1 MTKKSIHKMLAQSLT
16 LIIIVPFLLLFI
28 VPSLMTYKYFKDHML
43 DEGHLLIAA
52 VEAQMISF
60 VDQTESEYKL
70 IENNLILTPSQTVI
84 RDDSHFSD
92 FLRNIYRIEILDS
105 EGIITS
111 TLPAN
116 ENIIGFDRSL
126 SSAYLTANHSNN
138 FGNGKVFFDSS
149 INSPSITWGTRL
161 DNGNTL
167 VCYLTLEA
175 INTFFSDIKF
185 NPHTILALIDHN
197 GTYIANSVPESVYSR
212 NVDTHYNDFITRR
225 IPLDGS
231 KTVRVEAEDY
241 LPIGKIDPN
250 SNWVFVVYQNKKA
263 LFNAFLPYMMTYLS
277 MSIILYAITA
287 WILRRAFNRI
297 DGSLTDLRKLTK
309 SISEEE
315 YDIDH
320 YSSEYLE
327 LEEIYLHF
335 MTLLNDSMNRIKEIG
350 VLNEDLEERVVERTI
365 ALENSIAALKSAQE
379 KIIQEEKISSMVLV
393 ATGLTQEMTTPFNI
407 AATLVEH
414 IKNGLKN
421 IEVKASE
428 EQFNDLYSSLDILER
443 NIAFTTKLLKS
454 FKRISGD
461 QQHEILDIF
470 DLEHLLND
478 IQIIHSP
485 LFRRHSVDF
494 ICESKDLFRLKS
506 NPSLF
511 EQIFSLLIVNSIEHG
526 FEQRSDNKIHIQF
539 QKNNEALTIFY
550 SDNGKGI
557 QEKYQP
563 HIFEPF
569 YTTTRD
575 QGNTGLGLSTL
586 YNIVTKQLSGN
597 IQLSSNQNKGT
608 TFILTIPLVGEDNK
622 ANLYATHSLEAF

>member
-16 LIIIVPFLLLFI
+16 LIIIIPFLLLFI
-28 VPSLMTYKYFKDHML
+28 VPSIMTYTYFKAHML
-43 DEGHLLIAA
+43 DEGRLLITA
-52 VEAQMISF
+52 VEAQMTSF
-60 VDQTESEYKL
+60 VNQTENEYKL
-70 IENNLILTPSQTVI
+70 IENNLILTPSKTI
-84 RDDSHFSD
+84 IKNDRHFSD
-92 FLRNIYRIEILDS
+92 FIQNIYRIEILDS
-105 EGIITS
+105 KGSITS

-126 SSAYLTANHSNN
+126 SSAYLTASHSNS

-149 INSPSITWGTRL
+149 INSPAISWGTRL
-161 DNGNTL
+161 DNGHTL
-167 VCYLTLEA
+167 VCYLTLET

-185 NPHTILALIDHN
+185 DPHTILALIDHN
-197 GTYIANSVPESVYSR
+197 GTYIANSIPESVYSR
-212 NVDTHYNDFITRR
+212 NVDTHYNDFITRK

-231 KTVRVEAEDY
+231 ETVRVEAEDY
-241 LPIGKIDPN
+241 LPIGKIEPD
-250 SNWVFVVYQNKKA
+250 SNWVFVVYQNKNA
-263 LFNAFLPYMMTYLS
+263 LFKSFLPYMITYFC
-277 MSIILYAITA
+277 MAIILYAITA
-287 WILRRAFNRI
+287 WILRRGFNRI
-297 DGSLTDLRKLTK
+297 DCSLTDLRKLTK

-315 YDIDH
+315 YDIDS

-393 ATGLTQEMTTPFNI
+393 ATGLTQEMTTPFSI

-414 IKNGLKN
+414 IKTGLKS
-421 IEVKASE
+421 IEDQPSE
-428 EQFNDLYSSLDILER
+428 EQFSDLYSSLDILER

-461 QQHEILDIF
+461 QQHELLDIF

-478 IQIIHSP
+478 IQVIHLP
-485 LFRRHSVDF
+485 LFKRHNVDF
-494 ICESKDLFRLKS
+494 KIESKNLFRLKS

-526 FEQRSDNKIHIQF
+526 FEQRSENKIHIQF

-557 QEKYQP
+557 HEDVHP
-563 HIFEPF
+563 HVFEPF

-597 IQLSSNQNKGT
+597 IQLSSSQNKGT
-608 TFILTIPLVGEDNK
+608 TFVLTIPLIGEDNK
-622 ANLYATHSLEAF
+622 ANLYATHNLETL